1 MKSTILYDEGGLQ
14 WIAMG
19 RDPQISGEIVDTVQY
34 MVVADGEALLIDP
47 GGIEIFPQ
55 VLTEV
60 TGHVDITKIGGLFA
74 SHQDPDI
81 ASSMS
86 LWSDLS
92 PGLKVFTPKIWV
104 GFLTHLCLGTEIQF
118 EGMPDHGGSVPIGH
132 SRKTLQAIPAHYCH
146 SSGNYSLWDSRSR
159 ILFSGDV
166 GAALLPDRE
175 GELFVDDFDQH
186 IQYMEGFHK
195 RWMPANAPLRA
206 WVSRVRELKP
216 NMICPQ
222 HGSIFRGEN
231 VERFLDW
238 LERLDVE
245 ALDPSRQAAMA

>member
-1 MKSTILYDEGGLQ
+1 MKSTILYNEGGLQ

-19 RDPQISGEIVDTVQY
+19 RDPETRDDVIDTVQY

-60 TGHVDITKIGGLFA
+60 TGHVDISKIGGLFA

-81 ASSMS
+81 ASSLS

-92 PGLKVFTPKIWV
+92 SGLKVYTPKIWT
-104 GFLTHLCLGTEIQF
+104 GFLTHLCMGTEMTF
-118 EGMPDHGGSVPIGH
+118 EGLPDHGGSVAIGR
-132 SRKTLQAIPAHYCH
+132 SRKSLQAIPAHYCH
-146 SSGNYSLWDSRSR
+146 SSGNFSLWDSRAR
-159 ILFSGDV
+159 ILFSGDI

-175 GELFVDDFDQH
+175 GDLFVEDFESH
-186 IQYMEGFHK
+186 TQYMEGFHK

-206 WVSRVRELKP
+206 WVARVRDLKP
-216 NMICPQ
+216 EMICPQ
-222 HGSIFRGEN
+222 HGSIFRGEA
-231 VERFLDW
+231 VGQFLDW

-245 ALDPSRQAAMA
+245 SLDPSRQAALA

>member
-1 MKSTILYDEGGLQ
+1 MKSTTLFDEGGHT

-19 RDPQISGEIVDTVQY
+19 RDPQVRDDVIDTVQY
-34 MVVADGEALLIDP
+34 MVVADGEALLVDP

-60 TGHVDITKIGGLFA
+60 TGHVDVAKIGGVFA

-92 PGLKVFTPKIWV
+92 PGLQVHTPTIWIS
-104 GFLTHLCLGTEIQF
+104 FLSHLCLGTEIGF
-118 EGMPDHGGSVPIGH
+118 KGIPDQGGPVAIGR
-132 SRKTLQAIPAHYCH
+132 SRKSLQAIPAHYCH
-146 SSGNYSLWDSRSR
+146 SSGNFSLWDSRAK
-159 ILFSGDV
+159 ILFSGDI

-175 GELFVDDFDQH
+175 GALFVEDFDEH

-195 RWMPANAPLRA
+195 RWMPANAPLRG
-206 WVSRVRELKP
+206 WVNRVRELKP
-216 NMICPQ
+216 KMICPQ
-222 HGSIFRGEN
+222 HGSIFQGED
-231 VERFLDW
+231 VGHFLNW

-245 ALDPSRQAAMA
+245 ALDPSRESALA